1 MQNSTIEKEDK
12 LLLIKELCSR
22 LPYGVWIEY
31 NGLRTRLRELR
42 LVHLFNDTNSVQD
55 IDAASDFFGDDTYIV
70 IEKIRPILRPMNA
83 MSEMEELELKNCIS
97 AVRRIEFLNSHH
109 LDYNGLIEKGL
120 AVKDEGNTY
129 AI

>member
-12 LLLIKELCSR
+12 LLLVKELCSR

-70 IEKIRPILRPMNA
+70 IEKIRPILRPMDA
-83 MSEMEELELKNCIS
+83 MSEMEERELKNCIS
-97 AVRRIEFLNSHH
+97 AIQHIEFLNSHH

-129 AI
+129 VI

>member
-22 LPYGVWIEY
+22 LPYGVWVEC

-55 IDAASDFFGDDTYIV
+55 IDAASDFSAMTHTLL
-70 IEKIRPILRPMNA
+70 LRKSVQYSDLWMQCRKW
-83 MSEMEELELKNCIS
+83 KNVS
-97 AVRRIEFLNSHH
+97 
-109 LDYNGLIEKGL
+109 
-120 AVKDEGNTY
+120 
-129 AI
+129 